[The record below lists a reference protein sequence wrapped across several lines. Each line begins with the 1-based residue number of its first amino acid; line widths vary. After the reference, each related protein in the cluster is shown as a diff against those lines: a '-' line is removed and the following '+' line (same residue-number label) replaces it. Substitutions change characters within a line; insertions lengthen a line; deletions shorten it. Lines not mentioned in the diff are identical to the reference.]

1 MKSRRRVIIMGAA
14 GRDFHNFNTY
24 FRENPRFEVVAF
36 TATQIPGIAGRRYPP
51 ELSGPHYPE
60 GIPIEPKERLDG
72 LVKEN
77 GVDAIVLAYSDLLPQ
92 QFLDEVSR
100 ALSLGPDFM
109 LLGSANTTLR
119 SKRSVISICAVR
131 TGAGK
136 STVTRR
142 VCNILREKT
151 VPYVVVRHP
160 MPYGDLRTQIWQ
172 RFETLEDMNRHEC
185 TIEEREEYEPH
196 IRQGSVVYAGVDYG
210 EILKRAEDEVGEDGI
225 IVWDG
230 GNNDL
235 PFIHP
240 DLHIVVTDPF
250 RAGDELSSYPGQ
262 INLRLADVVVI
273 NKADSAPPMGVETV
287 KRNVRTVN
295 TRSTIIEASSRVAV
309 DRPELIRGKRV
320 LVIEDG
326 PTLTHGGLTTGA
338 GMVAAEKYEASEVVD
353 PRPAAVGSIREVY
366 EQYPHIGLALPALG
380 YGRRQVEELADSI
393 AGTDC
398 ETVIMATPTDL
409 RNLIN
414 IRTPVVAVSF
424 DLRELEPP
432 TLLDIIDEFI
442 GRR

>member
-24 FRENPRFEVVAF
+24 FRQNPGFEVVAF
-36 TATQIPGIAGRRYPP
+36 TATQIPGIANRLYPP
-51 ELSGPHYPE
+51 ELSGLHYPE
-60 GIPIEPKERLDG
+60 GIPIEPNERLDE
-72 LVKEN
+72 LVKGS
-77 GVDAIVLAYSDLLPQ
+77 GVDIIVLAYSDLLSQ
-92 QFLDEVSR
+92 QFVDEVSS

-109 LLGSANTTLR
+109 LLGPENTTLR
-119 SKRSVISICAVR
+119 SKRPVISVCAVR

-142 VCNILREKT
+142 VCDILREKAA
-151 VPYVVVRHP
+151 PYVVVRHP

-172 RFETLEDMNRHEC
+172 RFETLEDMDRYGC

-196 IRQGSVVYAGVDYG
+196 IRQENVVYAGVDYG
-210 EILKRAEDEVGEDGI
+210 EILERAEEEIGHDGI

-273 NKADSAPPMGVETV
+273 NKADSAPPMDVEKV
-287 KRNVRTVN
+287 RRNVRTVS

-309 DRPELIRGKRV
+309 DRPELVRGKRV

-326 PTLTHGGLTTGA
+326 PTLTHGGLTKGA
-338 GMVAAEKYEASEVVD
+338 GMVAAENYGASEIVD
-353 PRPAAVGSIREVY
+353 PRPAAVGSLRNVY
-366 EQYPHIGLALPALG
+366 EQYPHIGFALPALG
-380 YGRRQVEELADSI
+380 YGRRQVEELANTI

-409 RNLIN
+409 RNLIK
-414 IRTPVVAVSF
+414 IEKSVAAVSF
-424 DLRELEPP
+424 ELSELEPP
-432 TLLDIIDEFI
+432 TLLEVVD
-442 GRR
+442 